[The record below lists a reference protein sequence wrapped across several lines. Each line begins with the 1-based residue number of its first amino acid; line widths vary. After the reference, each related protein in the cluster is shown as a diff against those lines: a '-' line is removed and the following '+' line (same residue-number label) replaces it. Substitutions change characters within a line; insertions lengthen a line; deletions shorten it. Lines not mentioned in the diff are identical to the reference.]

1 MNGVPVVIAENG
13 YGFPVRPV
21 ESGAPL
27 LTVST
32 NGFGAPIVIDETHGT
47 PFVVEG
53 LPEPEEE

>member
-1 MNGVPVVIAENG
+1 MSGVPVVIADR
-13 YGFPVRPV
+13 GFPVRPV

-53 LPEPEEE
+53 LPEPEPEE